1 MAKLNEKQYAA
12 IAILSLPNKGG
23 MTYEEIAEE
32 IKIDVS
38 SLRRWRNDDAFNNEL
53 KRTVM
58 RNTLERLPDV
68 MASVPDHI
76 INDGNAA
83 MFRTFL
89 QAHDL
94 LTERQEVT
102 TKDNG
107 ATEVNDM
114 KAQIEPFKAKQ
125 KAEEQ

>member
-107 ATEVNDM
+107 AADVNDM
-114 KAQIEPFKAKQ
+114 KAQIEAFKAKQ

>member
-32 IKIDVS
+32 VGVDVS
-38 SLRRWRNDDAFNNEL
+38 SLRRWRNDDTFNNEL

-107 ATEVNDM
+107 AADVNDM
-114 KAQIEPFKAKQ
+114 KAQIEAFKAKQ

>member
-107 ATEVNDM
+107 NTDVNDM
-114 KAQIEPFKAKQ
+114 KAQIEAFKAKQ
-125 KAEEQ
+125 RAEGK